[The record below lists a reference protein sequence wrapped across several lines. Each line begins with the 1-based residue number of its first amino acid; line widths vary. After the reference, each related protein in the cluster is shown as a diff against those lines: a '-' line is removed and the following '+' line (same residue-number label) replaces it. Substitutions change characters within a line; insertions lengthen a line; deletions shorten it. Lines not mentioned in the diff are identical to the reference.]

1 MTSDSSTTV
10 ATNPL
15 AKPPCAFYSV
25 CDSRFFPGMVAL
37 LNSLRLIGH
46 DEPIFLVD
54 AGLTAEQRRLLSN
67 HVTLIPAPQ
76 NAPVILLKQLGP
88 MKYPASVSILLDA
101 DMIVTRPLTQ
111 LIAAARSGRI
121 VGFVD
126 EDTTE
131 DRFFPEW
138 STLLGFGPLRRQ
150 PYLNAGQLVIP
161 DSLCHRL
168 LELWVEGQA
177 KVDAQRTWHGKGR
190 LSGPLYFG
198 DQDVLNALVA
208 THFEPEEMMI
218 FEHRLAPFPPFPGL
232 RLIDE
237 RRILCR
243 YADGTQPFLLHHILA
258 KPWLKT
264 TRTTV
269 YSLLL
274 PRLLLAPDVA
284 LRLEPDQVPLRLR
297 EGRLAVAD
305 RRRANL
311 QALIYSHSRRQLGR
325 FGIRTRIA
333 GWRRSREL
341 DPA

>member
-15 AKPPCAFYSV
+15 SKPSCAFYSV

-54 AGLTAEQRRLLSN
+54 AGLTAEQRRLLGD
-67 HVTLIPAPQ
+67 HLTLIPAPQ

-101 DMIVTRPLTQ
+101 DIIVTRPLTQ

-126 EDTTE
+126 EETTE

-138 STLLGFGPLRRQ
+138 SSLLGFGPVRRQ
-150 PYLNAGQLVIP
+150 PYLNAGQLVLP
-161 DSLCHRL
+161 DSHRHRL
-168 LELWVEGQA
+168 LERWVEGQA

-198 DQDVLNALVA
+198 DQDVLNALMA

-218 FEHRLAPFPPFPGL
+218 LEHRLAPFPPFPGL
-232 RLIDE
+232 RLIDD

-284 LRLEPDQVPLRLR
+284 LRLEPDQLPLRLR

>member
-1 MTSDSSTTV
+1 
-10 ATNPL
+10 
-15 AKPPCAFYSV
+15 
-25 CDSRFFPGMVAL
+25 MVAL

-54 AGLTAEQRRLLSN
+54 AGLTAEQRRLLSD
-67 HVTLIPAPQ
+67 HVTLIRGPQ

-101 DMIVTRPLTQ
+101 DMIVTRPLRE

-138 STLLGFGPLRRQ
+138 SSLLGYGPVRRQ

-161 DSLCHRL
+161 DSLGHRL

-177 KVDAQRTWHGKGR
+177 KVDAQGTWHGKGR
-190 LSGPLYFG
+190 LSSPLYFG

-232 RLIDE
+232 RLIDKQ
-237 RRILCR
+237 RILCR

-284 LRLEPDQVPLRLR
+284 LRLEPNQLPLRLR

-311 QALIYSHSRRQLGR
+311 QALIYSLSRRQLGR

-341 DPA
+341 DPT

>member
-1 MTSDSSTTV
+1 V

-54 AGLTAEQRRLLSN
+54 AGLTAEQRRLLSD
-67 HVTLIPAPQ
+67 HVTLIRGPQ

-101 DMIVTRPLTQ
+101 DMIVTRPLRE

-138 STLLGFGPLRRQ
+138 SSLLGYGPVRRQ

-161 DSLCHRL
+161 DSLGHRL

-177 KVDAQRTWHGKGR
+177 KVDAQGTWHGKGR
-190 LSGPLYFG
+190 LSSPLYFG

-208 THFEPEEMMI
+208 THFELEEMMI

-232 RLIDE
+232 RLIDKQ
-237 RRILCR
+237 RILCR

-284 LRLEPDQVPLRLR
+284 LRLEPNQLPLRLR

-341 DPA
+341 DPT

>member
-1 MTSDSSTTV
+1 
-10 ATNPL
+10 
-15 AKPPCAFYSV
+15 
-25 CDSRFFPGMVAL
+25 MVAL

-54 AGLTAEQRRLLSN
+54 AGLTAEQRRLLSD

-101 DMIVTRPLTQ
+101 DIIVTRPLTQ

-138 STLLGFGPLRRQ
+138 TSLLGFGPLRPQ
-150 PYLNAGQLVIP
+150 PYLNVGQLVIP
-161 DSLCHRL
+161 DSLRDTL

-177 KVDAQRTWHGKGR
+177 KVDAHQTWHGKGR
-190 LSGPLYFG
+190 LSDPLYFG

-218 FEHRLAPFPPFPGL
+218 LEHRLAPFPPFPGL
-232 RLIDE
+232 RLIDK

-243 YADGTQPFLLHHILA
+243 YADGMQPFLLHHILA

-284 LRLEPDQVPLRLR
+284 LRLEPDQLPLRLR

-305 RRRANL
+305 RRRANF

>member
-1 MTSDSSTTV
+1 V
-10 ATNPL
+10 GTNPL
-15 AKPPCAFYSV
+15 AKLPCAFYSV
-25 CDSRFFPGMVAL
+25 CDSRFFIGMVAL

-54 AGLTAEQRRLLSN
+54 AGLTAEQQRLLSD

-88 MKYPASVSILLDA
+88 MKYPASVSVLLDA

-111 LIAAARSGRI
+111 LIAVARSGRI

-126 EDTTE
+126 EGTTE

-138 STLLGFGPLRRQ
+138 GSLLGFGPVRRQ

-161 DSLCHRL
+161 DSLGHRL

-177 KVDAQRTWHGKGR
+177 KVDAQRTWHGTGR
-190 LSGPLYFG
+190 LSSPLYFG

-208 THFEPEEMMI
+208 TQFEPEEMMI
-218 FEHRLAPFPPFPGL
+218 LEHRLAPFPPFPGL

-243 YADGTQPFLLHHILA
+243 YADGTQPFLLHHVLA

-284 LRLEPDQVPLRLR
+284 LRLEPDQLPLRLR

-333 GWRRSREL
+333 RWREVVSSIPPER
-341 DPA
+341 

>member
-1 MTSDSSTTV
+1 
-10 ATNPL
+10 
-15 AKPPCAFYSV
+15 V

-54 AGLTAEQRRLLSN
+54 AGLTAEQQRLLSD

-88 MKYPASVSILLDA
+88 MKYPASVSVLLDA
-101 DMIVTRPLTQ
+101 DMIVTRRLTQ
-111 LIAAARSGRI
+111 LIAVARSGRI

-126 EDTTE
+126 EGTTE

-138 STLLGFGPLRRQ
+138 GSLLGFGPVRRQ

-161 DSLCHRL
+161 DSLGHRL

-190 LSGPLYFG
+190 LSSPLYFG

-208 THFEPEEMMI
+208 TQFEPEEMMI
-218 FEHRLAPFPPFPGL
+218 LEHRLAPFPPFPGL

-243 YADGTQPFLLHHILA
+243 YADGTQPFLLHHVLA

-284 LRLEPDQVPLRLR
+284 LRLEPDQLPLRLR

-333 GWRRSREL
+333 RWREVVSSIPPER
-341 DPA
+341 

>member
-1 MTSDSSTTV
+1 
-10 ATNPL
+10 
-15 AKPPCAFYSV
+15 
-25 CDSRFFPGMVAL
+25 MVAL

-54 AGLTAEQRRLLSN
+54 AGLTAEQRRLLGD
-67 HVTLIPAPQ
+67 HLTLIPAPQ

-101 DMIVTRPLTQ
+101 DIIVTRPLTQ

-126 EDTTE
+126 EETTE

-138 STLLGFGPLRRQ
+138 SSLLGFGPVRRQ
-150 PYLNAGQLVIP
+150 PYLNAGQLVLP
-161 DSLCHRL
+161 DSHRHRL
-168 LELWVEGQA
+168 LERWVEGQA

-198 DQDVLNALVA
+198 DQDVLNALMA

-218 FEHRLAPFPPFPGL
+218 LEHRLAPFPPFPGL

-284 LRLEPDQVPLRLR
+284 LRLEPDQLPLRLR

>member
-1 MTSDSSTTV
+1 V

-54 AGLTAEQRRLLSN
+54 AGLTAEQQRLLSD

-88 MKYPASVSILLDA
+88 MKYPASVSVLLDA
-101 DMIVTRPLTQ
+101 DMIVTRRLTQ
-111 LIAAARSGRI
+111 LIAVARSGRI

-126 EDTTE
+126 EGTTE

-138 STLLGFGPLRRQ
+138 GSLLGFGPVRRQ

-161 DSLCHRL
+161 DSLGHRL

-190 LSGPLYFG
+190 LSSPLYFG

-208 THFEPEEMMI
+208 TQFEPEEMMI
-218 FEHRLAPFPPFPGL
+218 LEHRLAPFPPFPGL

-243 YADGTQPFLLHHILA
+243 YADGTQPFLLHHVLA

-284 LRLEPDQVPLRLR
+284 LRLEPDQLPLRLR

-333 GWRRSREL
+333 RWREVVSSIPPER
-341 DPA
+341 

>member
-10 ATNPL
+10 ATDPL

-46 DEPIFLVD
+46 DERIFLVD
-54 AGLTAEQRRLLSN
+54 AGLTAEQRRLLSD
-67 HVTLIPAPQ
+67 HVTLISAPQ
-76 NAPVILLKQLGP
+76 NASVILLKQLGP

-101 DMIVTRPLTQ
+101 DIIVTRPLTE
-111 LIAAARSGRI
+111 LVAAARSGRI
-121 VGFVD
+121 VAFVD
-126 EDTTE
+126 QEATE

-138 STLLGFGPLRRQ
+138 SSLLGFEPLRRQ
-150 PYLNAGQLVIP
+150 PYLNGGQLVIP
-161 DSLCHRL
+161 DSLRHRL

-177 KVDAQRTWHGKGR
+177 KVDAQQTWHGKGS
-190 LSGPLYFG
+190 LSSPLYFG

-208 THFEPEEMMI
+208 THFEPDEMMI
-218 FEHRLAPFPPFPGL
+218 LEHRLAPFPPFPGL

-284 LRLEPDQVPLRLR
+284 LRLESDQLPLRLR

-341 DPA
+341 DPV

>member
-1 MTSDSSTTV
+1 
-10 ATNPL
+10 
-15 AKPPCAFYSV
+15 V
-25 CDSRFFPGMVAL
+25 CDSRFFIGMVAL

-54 AGLTAEQRRLLSN
+54 AGLTAEQQRLLSD

-88 MKYPASVSILLDA
+88 MKYPASVSVLLDA

-111 LIAAARSGRI
+111 LIAVARSGRI

-126 EDTTE
+126 EGTTE

-138 STLLGFGPLRRQ
+138 GSLLGFGPVRRQ

-161 DSLCHRL
+161 DSLGHRL

-190 LSGPLYFG
+190 LSSPLYFG

-208 THFEPEEMMI
+208 TQFEPEEMMI
-218 FEHRLAPFPPFPGL
+218 LEHRLAPFPPFPGL

-243 YADGTQPFLLHHILA
+243 YADGTQPFLLHHVLA

-284 LRLEPDQVPLRLR
+284 LRLEPDQLPLRLR

-333 GWRRSREL
+333 RWREVVSSIPPER
-341 DPA
+341 